1 MRTYPIIIAASALF
15 VFGCKKQQDPF
26 EIDKGH
32 IGLLTDS
39 TQVKDVR
46 SIFANDSVVG
56 LTSENAIINPNKGIE
71 IFDKQGKA
79 LLELTAKSR
88 NDSTATISTIKV
100 IDPRFKTPK
109 GINVNSTFGDLEKN
123 YTISKIET
131 TWRNIVVFVNE
142 FDGFFTIEKSELPG
156 ELQFDQNA
164 KIEAIQIPDKA
175 KIKYFM
181 IGW

>member
-1 MRTYPIIIAASALF
+1 MKKYPFIITALALITM
-15 VFGCKKQQDPF
+15 GCKRTQDPF

-39 TQVKDVR
+39 TQVKDIK
-46 SIFANDSVVG
+46 SLFSNDSVVI
-56 LTSENAIINPNKGIE
+56 LTGRDAMMNPNKGIE
-71 IFDKQGKA
+71 IFDKEGKS
-79 LLELTAKSR
+79 LLELTAKSK
-88 NDSTATISTIKV
+88 NDSTSTISTVKV

-123 YTISKIET
+123 YKISKIET
-131 TWRNIVVFVNE
+131 TWRNVVVFVNE

-164 KIEAIQIPDKA
+164 KIEAIQIPDQA